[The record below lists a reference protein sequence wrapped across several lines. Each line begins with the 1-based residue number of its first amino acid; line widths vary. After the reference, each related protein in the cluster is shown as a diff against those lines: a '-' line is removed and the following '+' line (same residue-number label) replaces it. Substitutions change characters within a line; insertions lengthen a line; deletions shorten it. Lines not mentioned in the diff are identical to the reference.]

1 MQASEIIDSFEQY
14 VDDLTE
20 LSSTQELALLN
31 KIYYKVSSE
40 LDWEILKSNASGTL
54 ANANTIT
61 VPTDFENFT
70 ANYQYTDNSYST
82 EINQK
87 PVVIRLNAPT
97 STKIIQI
104 INWSD
109 REQYTNN
116 DGWAY
121 YSPAT
126 GLITFTYPQSV
137 GATYSF
143 DYKKT
148 PAALTT
154 SSSPVFPARFHPI
167 FYHGMAVDDYVIQ
180 LFDKAK
186 SYARENQAMYDSYL
200 TDLKYWNMKL
210 QMN

>member
-1 MQASEIIDSFEQY
+1 MTGQEIIDSFETY

-20 LSSTQELALLN
+20 LSTTQELALLN
-31 KIYYKVSSE
+31 KIYYKVASE
-40 LDWEILKSNASGTL
+40 LDWEILKANASGTL
-54 ANANTIT
+54 ASATSIT
-61 VPTDFENFT
+61 VPTDFENFV

-87 PVVIRLNAPT
+87 PVVIRLNA
-97 STKIIQI
+97 STNIKIIQI

-121 YSPAT
+121 YDVAN
-126 GLITFTYPQSV
+126 GVITFTYPQAV
-137 GATYSF
+137 GSTYSF

-148 PAALTT
+148 PTALTT
-154 SSSPVFPARFHPI
+154 NTSPVFPARFHPI
-167 FYHGMAVDDYVIQ
+167 LYHGMAVDDFVIQ

-186 SYARENQAMYDSYL
+186 SYAGENKAMYESYL